1 MRTLDLGRAQPKQTL
16 FLKDK
21 HRHIAYGGARGG
33 GKSWAVRTKSKLLAF
48 RYPGIKILIVRK
60 TYKELQNNHIEQL
73 TAELAG
79 FAKYNRSDK
88 MFRFPNG
95 STISFGYC
103 ANEGDLGQYQGA
115 EYDVVFIDEAGQLQE
130 SWIRKINLCVR
141 GTNGFPKRTYY
152 TLNPGGP
159 GHAYFKRVFVDRNFN
174 PDEDPDDYF
183 FIQAK
188 VEDNKALMDTQP
200 DYLRELENL
209 PPTLRAAWKD
219 GRWDVY
225 EGQFF
230 EDFRDV
236 PEHYK
241 DRRWTHVIEPFE
253 IPDGWT
259 ICRSYDFGYGK
270 PFSCAW
276 WAVDYDGTIYRI
288 MELYGCTRTP
298 NEGVKWTPDKQ
309 FEEIHKTEMQHPWLK
324 GKTIIGVADPAIW
337 DASRGESVADTAA
350 RYGVFF
356 TPGDNER
363 IAGWMQCHYRLQ
375 FDEDGYPRMYVF
387 NTCRAFIRTIPLLIY
402 DEHKVEDLDTTMED
416 HVADEWR
423 YFCMSRPIKPIRA
436 VKEQRILFDPL
447 DIMKRR

>member
-174 PDEDPDDYF
+174 PDEDPNDYF

-230 EDFRDV
+230 EDFRDE

-402 DEHKVEDLDTTMED
+402 DEHKVEDLDTKMED

-447 DIMKRR
+447 DMMKRR

>member
-324 GKTIIGVADPAIW
+324 GKNIIGVADPAIW

-387 NTCRAFIRTIPLLIY
+387 NTCRAFIRTIPTLIY
-402 DEHKVEDLDTTMED
+402 DEHRAEDLDTKMED

-436 VKEQRILFDPL
+436 VKEPRILFDPL
-447 DIMKRR
+447 DMMKRR

>member
-174 PDEDPDDYF
+174 PDEDPNDYF

-230 EDFRDV
+230 EDFRDD
-236 PEHYK
+236 PEHYQ

-324 GKTIIGVADPAIW
+324 GKNIIGVADPAIW

-356 TPGDNER
+356 TPGDNAR

-447 DIMKRR
+447 DMMKRR

>member
-324 GKTIIGVADPAIW
+324 WKNIIGVADPAIW

-387 NTCRAFIRTIPLLIY
+387 NTCRAFIRTIPTLIY
-402 DEHKVEDLDTTMED
+402 DEHRAEDLDTKMED

-447 DIMKRR
+447 DMMKRR

>member
-73 TAELAG
+73 TAELEG

-103 ANEGDLGQYQGA
+103 ANEGELGQYQGA

-174 PDEDPDDYF
+174 PDEDPNDYF

-230 EDFRDV
+230 EDFRDD
-236 PEHYK
+236 PEHYQ

-298 NEGVKWTPDKQ
+298 NEGVKWTPDQQ
-309 FEEIHKTEMQHPWLK
+309 FSEIHKTETQHPWLK
-324 GKTIIGVADPAIW
+324 GKNILGVADPAIW
-337 DASRGESVADTAA
+337 DASRGESIADTAA
-350 RYGVFF
+350 RYGVYF
-356 TPGDNER
+356 TKGDNER

-447 DIMKRR
+447 DMMKRR

>member
-174 PDEDPDDYF
+174 PDEDPNDYF

-230 EDFRDV
+230 EEFRDD
-236 PEHYK
+236 PEHYQ

-387 NTCRAFIRTIPLLIY
+387 NTCRAFIRTIPTLIY
-402 DEHKVEDLDTTMED
+402 DEHRAEDLDTKMED

-447 DIMKRR
+447 DMMKRR

>member
-188 VEDNKALMDTQP
+188 VEDNKALMDKQP

-230 EDFRDV
+230 EDFRDD
-236 PEHYK
+236 PEHYQ

-324 GKTIIGVADPAIW
+324 GKNIIGVADPAIW

-350 RYGVFF
+350 GYGVFF

-387 NTCRAFIRTIPLLIY
+387 NTCRAFIRTIPTLIY
-402 DEHKVEDLDTTMED
+402 DEHRAEDLDTKMED

-447 DIMKRR
+447 DMMKRR

>member
-73 TAELAG
+73 TAELEG

-174 PDEDPDDYF
+174 PDEDPNDYF

-230 EDFRDV
+230 EDFRDD
-236 PEHYK
+236 PEHYQ

-253 IPDGWT
+253 IPDGWK

-350 RYGVFF
+350 RYGVFY

-447 DIMKRR
+447 DMMKRR

>member
-174 PDEDPDDYF
+174 PDEDPNDYF

-209 PPTLRAAWKD
+209 PPKLRAAWKD

-230 EDFRDV
+230 EEFRDD
-236 PEHYK
+236 PEHYQ

-350 RYGVFF
+350 RYGVYF
-356 TPGDNER
+356 TKGDNER

-447 DIMKRR
+447 DMMKRR

>member
-95 STISFGYC
+95 STICFGYC

-387 NTCRAFIRTIPLLIY
+387 NTCRAFIRTIPTLIY
-402 DEHKVEDLDTTMED
+402 DEHRAEDLDTKMED

-447 DIMKRR
+447 DMMKRR

>member
-174 PDEDPDDYF
+174 PDEDPNDYF

-230 EDFRDV
+230 EDFRDD
-236 PEHYK
+236 PEHYQ

-350 RYGVFF
+350 RYGVYF
-356 TPGDNER
+356 TKGDNER

-447 DIMKRR
+447 DMMKRR

>member
-174 PDEDPDDYF
+174 PDEDPNDYF

-230 EDFRDV
+230 EDFRDD
-236 PEHYK
+236 PEHYQ

-402 DEHKVEDLDTTMED
+402 DEHKVEDLDTKMED

-447 DIMKRR
+447 DMMKRR

>member
-188 VEDNKALMDTQP
+188 VEDNKALMDKQP

-387 NTCRAFIRTIPLLIY
+387 NTCRAFIRTIPTLIY
-402 DEHKVEDLDTTMED
+402 DEHRAEDLDTKMED

-436 VKEQRILFDPL
+436 VKEPRILFDPL
-447 DIMKRR
+447 DMMKRR

>member
-130 SWIRKINLCVR
+130 SWIRKINICVR

-230 EDFRDV
+230 EDFRDD
-236 PEHYK
+236 PEHYQ

-387 NTCRAFIRTIPLLIY
+387 NTCRAFIRTIPTLIY
-402 DEHKVEDLDTTMED
+402 DEHRAEDLDTKMED

-447 DIMKRR
+447 DMMKRR

>member
-95 STISFGYC
+95 STISYC

-387 NTCRAFIRTIPLLIY
+387 NTCRAFIRTIPTLIY
-402 DEHKVEDLDTTMED
+402 DEHRAEDLDTKMED

-447 DIMKRR
+447 DMMKRR

>member
-73 TAELAG
+73 TAELAR

-324 GKTIIGVADPAIW
+324 RKTIIGVADPAIW

-387 NTCRAFIRTIPLLIY
+387 NTCRAFIRTIPTLIY
-402 DEHKVEDLDTTMED
+402 DEHRAEDLDTKMED

-447 DIMKRR
+447 DMMKRR